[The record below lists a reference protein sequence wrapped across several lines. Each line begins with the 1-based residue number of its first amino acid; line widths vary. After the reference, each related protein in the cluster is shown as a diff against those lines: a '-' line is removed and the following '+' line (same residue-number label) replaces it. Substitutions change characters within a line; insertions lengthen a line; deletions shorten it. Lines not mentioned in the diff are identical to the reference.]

1 MPFRTILNQLL
12 ADVPGALGVVIVD
25 WEGEAVDQATR
36 IGEYDIKIL
45 GAHNGIIL
53 TLLRDALAR
62 LNSDYPEEVV
72 IRTRQGA
79 TLIQP
84 LTEDYLLILQLDK
97 GALVARAA
105 RKLRACAE
113 QLYDDIA
120 L

>member
-1 MPFRTILNQLL
+1 MPFKKILNQLL
-12 ADVPGALGVVIVD
+12 LDVPGAQGVVIVD

-53 TLLRDALAR
+53 TLLREVLAR

-72 IRTRQGA
+72 IRTRQGI

-84 LTEDYLLILQLDK
+84 LTEDYLLILQLQS
-97 GALVARAA
+97 GTLVARAA
-105 RKLRACAE
+105 HKLRACAE

>member
-1 MPFRTILNQLL
+1 MPFKKILNQLL
-12 ADVPGALGVVIVD
+12 LDVPGAQGVVIVD
-25 WEGEAVDQATR
+25 WEGEAVDQVTR

-53 TLLRDALAR
+53 TMLRDVLAR
-62 LNSDYPEEVV
+62 LHSDYPQEVV
-72 IRTRQGA
+72 IRTCRGI

-84 LTEDYLLILQLDK
+84 LTEDYLLILLLQRD
-97 GALVARAA
+97 ALVARAA

-113 QLYDDIA
+113 ELYDDIA

>member
-1 MPFRTILNQLL
+1 MPFKTILNQLL
-12 ADVPGALGVVIVD
+12 AEVPGSLGVVIVD

-53 TLLRDALAR
+53 TLLRDVLAR
-62 LNSDYPEEVV
+62 LNADYPQEVV
-72 IRTRQGA
+72 IRTDQVA

-84 LTEDYLLILQLDK
+84 LTEDYLLIMQLERN
-97 GALVARAA
+97 ALVSRAA
-105 RKLRACAE
+105 YKLRACADR
-113 QLYDDIA
+113 LYDDIA